1 MADILAKTYT
11 MIKAIKFKGGDST
24 IPETIDHI
32 RVEADGS
39 SRKTRGYEAWRMTRW
54 ISVS

>member
-1 MADILAKTYT
+1 VADILAKTYT

-32 RVEADGS
+32 RVEGLPGRPVGTKLGA
-39 SRKTRGYEAWRMTRW
+39 
-54 ISVS
+54 